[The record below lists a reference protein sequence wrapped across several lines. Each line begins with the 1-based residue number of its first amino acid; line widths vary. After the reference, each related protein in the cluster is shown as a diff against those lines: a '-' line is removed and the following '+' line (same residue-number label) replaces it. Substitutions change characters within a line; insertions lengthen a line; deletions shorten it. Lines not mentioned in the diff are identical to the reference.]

1 MKALE
6 NFLVLLVILGLLPGL
21 IVELAAQTSGKI
33 VGYVT
38 DAQSGEALPGAN
50 LLIEDSGMGAATD
63 ANGYYIIMRVPP
75 GEYTIVASYLG
86 YQKMH
91 IKNIE
96 VLTDLTTRIDFKLQ
110 TEILQGEEVVITA
123 ERPLVRKDLTS
134 SESRLSAETI
144 EKLPVRSMDDLLD
157 IQAGVVRDADNNIHI
172 RGGRSSEIAYMVNGI
187 SITDD
192 YYRNQALTLA
202 QESIQELQVIS
213 GTFNAEYGNAMS
225 GVINMVTKTGGEK
238 LAGKL
243 EAWSGDYLSHHTD
256 IFWNIDDVNPLA
268 EYYVQ
273 GTLSGPIIK
282 NKLGFFITGGKTAN
296 EGWLYGPKVYL
307 PQGRTQVVNAETVS
321 VLGDSSP
328 VAMNPVARLNAQVA
342 LEWKIAAPLT
352 LKIDYLN
359 SKTQQDYYDHQY
371 RLNPLGKRHYYQ
383 NGAALIGKLRHVISS
398 RSFYE
403 TTFSVKNNADNSY
416 LYEDPYDS
424 RYVHPDSLTAGSY
437 AFYKAGTDSYR
448 SFRSTKSYI
457 GKVDFTSQLTPR
469 HQLKTGVEMKKD
481 IVDFEYLTLV
491 AATDANGLEI
501 EPYEPYIED
510 IYSTNHIKFTRKPDT
525 YALYIQDKIEYE
537 HVTINVGL
545 RYDYFNSNGKV
556 PVDSEDPNV
565 YNPQKLIHIYKDLDQ
580 DGVIAIDEQL
590 ESNEYTLAERQSF
603 WYKDATPKT
612 QLSPRLGIA
621 YPITDKGVI
630 HFSYGI
636 FQQIPEYS
644 QLYENDEMKMNQGQ
658 GIWGPFGNPDLK
670 PQRTTMYELG
680 LQQQIMENT
689 SIDITGYYRDIRDWV
704 STSAQISTY
713 VSGVSY
719 TKMVNK
725 DYANVKGLTL
735 AVMRRLSNHFVFDLD
750 YTYQIVKG
758 TNSSPED
765 EYDAINS
772 GAEPKKQLAYL
783 DWDQRHSFNF
793 NLMVGEPQAGCN
805 IITRFYSGQPYTP
818 EITAGTQVGQNVI
831 SGLATNLR
839 RKPNQLTFDLNFFKS
854 FALGNTA
861 CEVFLRV
868 YNLFDALNPIW
879 VFEDSGQADYTI
891 YEQQDNEADPG
902 WFVRPDFYSEPRS
915 VQMGF
920 KWSF

>member
-1 MKALE
+1 MKAL
-6 NFLVLLVILGLLPGL
+6 LKSLLLLIILNLLPGL
-21 IVELAAQTSGKI
+21 DTSALAQTSGKI
-33 VGYVT
+33 VGQIN
-38 DAQSGEALPGAN
+38 DAKTGEALPGAN
-50 LLIEDSGMGAATD
+50 VLIEGTGIGAASD
-63 ANGYYIIMRVPP
+63 ANGHYIIMQVPP
-75 GEYTIVASYLG
+75 GKYTLIASYLG
-86 YQKMH
+86 YKKML
-91 IKNIE
+91 IKNVE
-96 VLTDLTTRIDFKLQ
+96 ALTGLTTRIDFAMQ
-110 TEILQGEEVVITA
+110 TEILLGEEVVITA

-134 SESRLSAETI
+134 SEAHVSAENI
-144 EKLPVRSMDDLLD
+144 ETLPVRSMDDILD
-157 IQAGVVRDADNNIHI
+157 IQAGIVRDAENNIHI

-187 SITDD
+187 NITDD
-192 YYRNQALTLA
+192 YYRSQALTLA

-225 GVINMVTKTGGEK
+225 GVINIVTKTGGEK
-238 LAGKL
+238 LAGKI
-243 EAWSGDYLSHHTD
+243 EAWSGDYLSNHTD
-256 IFWNIDDVNPLA
+256 IFWNIDDLNPLA
-268 EYYVQ
+268 EHYFQ
-273 GTLSGPIIK
+273 ATLSGPVIK
-282 NKLGFFITGGKTAN
+282 NKLNFFATGGKTAN
-296 EGWLYGPKVYL
+296 EGWLYGPEAYL
-307 PQGRTQVVNAETVS
+307 PQGRT
-321 VLGDSSP
+321 VLGDSSA
-328 VAMNPVARLNAQVA
+328 VAMNSTERLNAQLA
-342 LEWKIAAPLT
+342 LEWKIALPLT
-352 LKIDYLN
+352 LKIDYLT
-359 SKTQQDYYDHQY
+359 SRSQQDYYDHKY

-383 NGAALIGKLRHVISS
+383 NGSAIIGKLRHVLNS

-403 TTFSVKNNADNSY
+403 TIFSFKDNDNDSY
-416 LYEDPYDS
+416 LYENPYDS

-448 SFRSTKSYI
+448 SFRSTRSYI
-457 GKVDFTSQLTPR
+457 GKFDFTSQITPS
-469 HQLKTGVEMKKD
+469 HQIKTGVELKKD

-491 AATDANGLEI
+491 AATDVNGLEI

-510 IYSTNHIKFTRKPDT
+510 IYSTNHIKFTRQPDT

-545 RYDYFNSNGKV
+545 RYDYFNSNGNV
-556 PVDSEDPNV
+556 PADAEDPNV
-565 YNPQKLIHIYKDLDQ
+565 YNPQKLIHIYKDLDG
-580 DGVIAIDEQL
+580 DGVISIDEQQ

-603 WYKDATPKT
+603 WYQGASPKT
-612 QLSPRLGIA
+612 QLSPRFGIA

-630 HFSYGI
+630 HFSYGL

-644 QLYENDEMKMNQGQ
+644 HLYENDEMKMSQGQ

-680 LQQQIMENT
+680 LQQQIAEN
-689 SIDITGYYRDIRDWV
+689 IGLDVTGYYRDIRDWV

-725 DYANVKGLTL
+725 DYANVRGVTL
-735 AVMRRLSNHFVFDLD
+735 AVTRRLANHFAFDLD
-750 YTYQIVKG
+750 YTFQVVKG

-772 GAEPKKQLAYL
+772 GAEPKKQLSYL

-793 NLMVGEPQAGCN
+793 NLLVGGPQLGCN
-805 IITRFYSGQPYTP
+805 LITRYYSGQPYTP
-818 EITAGTQVGQNVI
+818 EITSGTQVGQNVI
-831 SGLATNLR
+831 AELPTNLR
-839 RKPNQLTFDLNFFKS
+839 RKPDQFTVDLNLFKS
-854 FALGNTA
+854 FVLGNAA

-868 YNLFDALNPIW
+868 YNLFDAKNPIW

-891 YEQQDNEADPG
+891 YEQQENEAEPG

-915 VQMGF
+915 VQIGF